1 LSKLMQNSFNL
12 INLINLICLR
22 NCRCAFVPPIFAED
36 IVKEGHKVNHVQ
48 LELNLSG
55 NLFILG

>member
-1 LSKLMQNSFNL
+1 
-12 INLINLICLR
+12 
-22 NCRCAFVPPIFAED
+22 VPPIFSED

-55 NLFILG
+55 NLFILGKIFETASHCPGSI